1 MKRTLLSLT
10 TILLCFTAYS
20 QQQLWQTISKTDVAQ
35 LPKNLR
41 DSNPKTFL
49 LYHLNLNGLKDQ
61 LVQAPLRGSGQT
73 STVIVPMPD
82 AEGNALHFR
91 VYKAP
96 VMHKGLSD
104 KYPGLESY
112 VGQCV
117 EQPTTIL
124 RFSVT
129 LFGLHAMALTT
140 KGGTWY
146 IDPYTKDAQNYM
158 VYKLADL
165 QTTKTFTCH
174 TPDADNS
181 AHRIA
186 PAIASQLMPQDN
198 GNYRTY
204 RLAIATTVE
213 YSAFQIEQAGLQ
225 NGTYEQKMEAV
236 LAAITVTI
244 TRVSSMF
251 ERDLSVALQLV
262 PNNDLV
268 VFIDEDALNNEDADA
283 LLNEG
288 NAVIYAAIG
297 ADNFDMG
304 HSFGTSGGGLAAGAP
319 CSDFKAG
326 AMTGIGSPVGDGF
339 DINYVVHEMGHQFGA
354 GHTFNISCGGNRA
367 DDLAYEPGSGT
378 TLMAYAGI
386 CDPNIQ
392 YFSDAQFHAISIEQ
406 MRNRINGESNCVT
419 LVPTGNIPPVANA
432 GADYVIPIGTAF
444 ILEGTATDAN
454 NDALTYDWEQMNREI
469 SEQPPVPTATGG
481 PNFRSLPISA
491 SPTRFIPRIEDVLN
505 NNLFPTWEV
514 IPTVGRVL
522 DFAFTVRDNNIN
534 GGESA
539 IDYMHIDVAQAAGP
553 FVVTSPNTAV
563 TWQAGTNHNVTWNV
577 AGTAG
582 NGVNTPYVDILLST
596 DGGYSYPI
604 AIAAA
609 VPNDG
614 SESIIVPN
622 FPGQARIMVRGHN
635 NIFYDISNANF
646 TITPADATFL
656 AAVSGAQTIEACK
669 GATVTYTLNYEA
681 INGFT
686 GTTLFSLTDAP
697 LNATVTFSPVSLNV
711 SGLVEVTVNTTSTS
725 PPGLYAMTFTMTAG
739 TEVKRVTL
747 HLHLLSTDFAQLQL
761 LLPENGADTLP
772 AQVAFDWSNDV
783 IASSYHLQVA
793 TDAAFSTIVTD
804 VVTPVSNYTATL
816 AETTHYYWRVVGA
829 NAGCEGNF
837 GNSHDFTTGT
847 AFCNIYSAT
856 NVPLAISWGDPST
869 ATTTIAA
876 DGNFTL
882 QDIQVSVSITHSWIG
897 DVVATLI
904 SPAGTR
910 VVLFRREC
918 GQDDGANATFSDA
931 GVVLTCQGGEASI
944 TGVLAPAEAL
954 SQLLQEQ
961 VNGTWTLQ
969 IDDEE
974 GGDGGE
980 LTAWSLNLCGLETY
994 VAGIAQNKAV
1004 NFMVY
1009 PNPSNGSFN
1018 VQYNGVSSATTTVS
1032 VYDMR
1037 GRIIFNQDN
1046 APSTG
1051 LVSQP
1056 VQLSAQ
1062 AGVYIVNVTQGAN
1075 KSSKKIVIE

>member
-1 MKRTLLSLT
+1 MKKTLLSLIA
-10 TILLCFTAYS
+10 ILLCCTAYS
-20 QQQLWQTISKTDVAQ
+20 QQQLWQSISKTDVAA
-35 LPKNLR
+35 LPKNPR
-41 DSNPKTFL
+41 DSNPTSFL
-49 LYHLNLNGLKDQ
+49 LYHLNLDALKSE
-61 LVQAPLRGSGQT
+61 LAIAPLRGSGQT
-73 STVIVPMPD
+73 SAVTIPMPD
-82 AEGNALHFR
+82 AEGNVLNFR

-96 VMHKGLSD
+96 VVHKALSD
-104 KYPGLESY
+104 KYQGLESY
-112 VGQCV
+112 VGQCI

-124 RFSVT
+124 RFTVT
-129 LFGLHAMALTT
+129 LFGFHAMALTT
-140 KGGTWY
+140 NRGTWY
-146 IDPYTKDAQNYM
+146 IDPYTKDAQNYI

-165 QTTKTFTCH
+165 QTSKTFACH
-174 TPDADNS
+174 THDEDN
-181 AHRIA
+181 AARRLA
-186 PAIASQLMPQDN
+186 PAIIPLAMPQDN

-236 LAAITVTI
+236 LAAITVTL

-251 ERDLSVALQLV
+251 ERDLSVSLQLV

-268 VFIDEDALNNEDADA
+268 VFIDEDELNNDDAGA

-297 ADNFDMG
+297 AENFDMG
-304 HSFGTSGGGLAAGAP
+304 HSFGTAGGGLAAGAP

-326 AMTGIGSPVGDGF
+326 AMTGLGSPVGDGF
-339 DINYVVHEMGHQFGA
+339 DINYVAHEMGHQFGA
-354 GHTFNISCGGNRA
+354 GHTFNILCGGNRA

-378 TLMAYAGI
+378 TIMAYAGV

-406 MRNRINGESNCVT
+406 MRYRINNESNCVP
-419 LVPTGNIPPVANA
+419 LVPTGNTPPVANA
-432 GADYVIPIGTAF
+432 GANYAIPIGTAF

-454 NDALTYDWEQMNREI
+454 NDALTYDWEQMNKEI
-469 SEQPPVPTATGG
+469 SEQPPLPNATGG
-481 PNFRSLPISA
+481 PNFRSLPISD
-491 SPTRFIPRIEDVLN
+491 SPNRFMPRIEDVLE

-514 IPTVGRVL
+514 IPTVGRSL

-539 IDYMHIDVAQAAGP
+539 TDYMHIDVIQAAGP
-553 FVVTSPNTAV
+553 FVVTSPNAAV
-563 TWQAGTNHNVTWNV
+563 IWQAGTNHNVTWNV
-577 AGTAG
+577 AGTTE

-596 DGGYSYPI
+596 DGGFTYPVVV
-604 AIAAA
+604 AAG

-622 FPGQARIMVRGHN
+622 LPGQGRIMVRGHN
-635 NIFYDISNANF
+635 NIFYDISNTNF
-646 TITPADATFL
+646 TITPAGSTFVAT
-656 AAVSGAQTIEACK
+656 VNGAQTIGACK
-669 GATVTYTLNYEA
+669 GATVTYTLDYEA

-686 GTTLFSLTDAP
+686 GTTSFTLTDYP
-697 LNATVTFSPVSLNV
+697 LNATVTFSSTSL
-711 SGLVEVTVNTTSTS
+711 SADGRVEVTVNTTNTS
-725 PPGLYAMTFTMTAG
+725 PPGLYAMTVTMTSG

-747 HLHLLSTDFAQLQL
+747 HLNLLSTDFAQLQL
-761 LLPENGADTLP
+761 LTPEDGANTLP
-772 AQVAFDWSNDV
+772 AEVSFDWSNDV

-793 TDAAFSTIVTD
+793 TDAAFNTIVID
-804 VVTPVSNYTATL
+804 VVTQVSNYTATL

-829 NAGCEGNF
+829 NAGCEGTF

-847 AFCNIYSAT
+847 AFCNTYTSA
-856 NVPLAISWGDPST
+856 NVPLPISWGDPST
-869 ATTTIAA
+869 ASTTIEV

-882 QDIQVSVSITHSWIG
+882 QDIQVSLTITHSWIG
-897 DVVATLI
+897 DIVATLI

-910 VVLFRREC
+910 ILLFSRQC
-918 GQDDGANATFSDA
+918 GDGDNAAVTFSDDGAP
-931 GVVLTCQGGEASI
+931 LTCQGGDASVR
-944 TGVLAPAEAL
+944 GVLAPAEAL

-974 GGDGGE
+974 GGDGGDV
-980 LTAWSLNLCGLETY
+980 TAWSLNLCGLETFT
-994 VAGIAQNKAV
+994 AGVAQNKAI

-1009 PNPSNGSFN
+1009 PNPNNGSFN
-1018 VQYNGVSSATTTVS
+1018 VQYNSISDSKTTIS

-1037 GRIIFNQDN
+1037 GRMIYNQDN
-1046 APSTG
+1046 APSGG
-1051 LVSQP
+1051 LLSQP

-1062 AGVYIVNVTQGAN
+1062 AGVYIVNVAQGAN